1 MTLIMGL
8 YGISEVLV
16 NIEDMSGRDIF
27 DTNWCAEM
35 SEELFRVI
43 VNSNNNYFVG
53 QIQIQDFRVIS
64 EMFGPPGHG

>member
-1 MTLIMGL
+1 MTLIMDV

-16 NIEDMSGRDIF
+16 NIEDMSGRDIYE
-27 DTNWCAEM
+27 TNGCAEM
-35 SEELFRVI
+35 RGKLFRII
-43 VNSNNNYFVG
+43 VNSNNNDFVG